1 MIAKLSLITTTTD
14 LCRMKTSI
22 TILKMRE
29 NTMLLRKKVDL
40 SKLLKMNN
48 SNTGS
53 KKRTISNQTGN
64 KIKHTRTGSNSH

>member
-14 LCRMKTSI
+14 LCRMKTST

-53 KKRTISNQTGN
+53 KKKTI
-64 KIKHTRTGSNSH
+64 